1 MTLEIYQYPYGP
13 GANYGVLL
21 HDPTARQTA
30 SVDAG
35 DADALMAALKKT
47 GWPLT
52 EIWVTHHHHD
62 HTDGVEQVKAATGCT
77 VRGPAPVSQ
86 PIAGVDLRHD
96 DGDSFTFA
104 GHEVRV
110 LHTPGHTT
118 DMINFYLPTEKL
130 VFTGDTLFV
139 MGCGRVFEGDF
150 PMMHAS
156 LQRLAALPAD
166 TVVYCSHEYTEANAD
181 FALTVDPNN
190 TELRERAA
198 TVKALRAAG
207 KPTVPTTIAAELAT
221 NPFLRPGDR
230 AIRTH
235 LGMDDASDAEVFAEI
250 RRRKDAA

>member
-21 HDPTARQTA
+21 HDPVAKKTA

-35 DADALMAALKKT
+35 DAGALMAALEKT
-47 GWPLT
+47 GWALS
-52 EIWVTHHHHD
+52 EIWVTHHHAD
-62 HTDGVEQVKAATGCT
+62 HTDGIEEVKAATGCT
-77 VRGPAPVSQ
+77 VRGPAPQSQ

-96 DGDSFTFA
+96 DGDSFEFA
-104 GHEVRV
+104 GHDVQV

-118 DMINFYLPTEKL
+118 DMINFYLPGEKL

-139 MGCGRVFEGDF
+139 LGCGRLFEGDG

-156 LQRLAALPAD
+156 MQKLAALPAD

-190 TELRERAA
+190 TALRERAA
-198 TVKALRAAG
+198 TIKALRAANR
-207 KPTVPTTIAAELAT
+207 PTVPSTMADELAT
-221 NPFLRPGDR
+221 NPFLRADDPKIR
-230 AIRTH
+230 AH
-235 LGMDDASDAEVFAEI
+235 LGMEGASDAEVFTEI
-250 RRRKDAA
+250 RRRKDEA